1 MTSHDTIISHVTLK
15 SIMFWPTSPG
25 FALLCAAK
33 LTSNSFRLFSARF
46 SLLSGAWCPAHFVD
60 SRPSMQVSGHSWR
73 KIEIR
78 WWFVKL
84 TMLGLIKDE
93 KTNDSPFWLVSTR
106 PSRLTFYW
114 YRTFN
119 RSDAPK
125 LWYSCSSKMMMHPLV
140 SWWATST
147 QAGKHT
153 SQADGLTMRE
163 TESMLTHYEKYTVR
177 LPTERPILSQ
187 INISSPN
194 LYAGLMRRQQPYT

>member
-1 MTSHDTIISHVTLK
+1 MSHWRVLCSDQRLQALHSCAQLNWLQILSG
-15 SIMFWPTSPG
+15 FSPQDSVS
-25 FALLCAAK
+25 CQ
-33 LTSNSFRLFSARF
+33 
-46 SLLSGAWCPAHFVD
+46 GAWCPAHFVD
-60 SRPSMQVSGHSWR
+60 SRLPLQVSGHSWR

-125 LWYSCSSKMMMHPLV
+125 LWSSCSSKMMMHPLV

-163 TESMLTHYEKYTVR
+163 TDLCWLIMKKAQFDFPLRDQSSPKLTSAHLTYMQDWWEDNN
-177 LPTERPILSQ
+177 P
-187 INISSPN
+187 SPN
-194 LYAGLMRRQQPYT
+194 LSQ